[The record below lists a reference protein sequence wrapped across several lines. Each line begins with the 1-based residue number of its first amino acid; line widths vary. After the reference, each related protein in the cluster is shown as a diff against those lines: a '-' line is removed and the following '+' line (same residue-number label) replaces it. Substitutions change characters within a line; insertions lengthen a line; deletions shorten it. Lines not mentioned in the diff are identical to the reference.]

1 VRVYEREEEREE
13 RGRRQRRERESE
25 RERER
30 EREPPLRHVCTLQL
44 AVCVFVC
51 ARSACT
57 RAYVGACVR
66 VCVCVSQK
74 KKGKNERAPFF

>member
-1 VRVYEREEEREE
+1 
-13 RGRRQRRERESE
+13 
-25 RERER
+25 
-30 EREPPLRHVCTLQL
+30 
-44 AVCVFVC
+44 VCVFVC

-74 KKGKNERAPFF
+74 KKGKNERALFF